1 MAFNS
6 EQFARQLLLEA
17 LFYDPEYGAFGNV
30 SLIDKDSVRERYL
43 ASFDSE
49 RDVFLIEEA
58 IEWEDLDAD
67 EDGEIDYA
75 LAVDGQEHGV
85 FQTPDEAADVL
96 YALAKDNNLAPSFM
110 ILFEE
115 EG

>member
-6 EQFARQLLLEA
+6 DQFARQLLLEA

-43 ASFDSE
+43 ASFDPE
-49 RDVFLIEEA
+49 RDLFVIEEA

-75 LAVDGQEHGV
+75 LAVDGQEHSV
-85 FQTPDEAADVL
+85 FQTPDEAADAL
-96 YALAKDNNLAPSFM
+96 FALAKENNLAPSFM

-115 EG
+115 EN